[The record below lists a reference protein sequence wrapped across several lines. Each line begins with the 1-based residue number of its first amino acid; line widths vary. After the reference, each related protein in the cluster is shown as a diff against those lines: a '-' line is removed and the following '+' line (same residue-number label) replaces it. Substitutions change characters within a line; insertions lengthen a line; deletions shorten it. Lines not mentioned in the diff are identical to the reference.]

1 MDVFITGA
9 AGGLGR
15 ALANECASR
24 GYNLFLTDVNEEGL
38 ARIKRGLERQFDVAV
53 AVKACDLTSPE
64 SVDEMLS
71 FIDRHRIGFDM
82 LLNIAGLDFEGGF
95 TRRERENIVKIV
107 TLNDAA
113 TLRITH
119 AILERRRPGRPFYVV
134 FVSSLASMF
143 PMPLKATYAASKRFL
158 LDFATSLRQELKEQD
173 VKVLTLCPG
182 GMVTTE
188 ETMDSIRAQGFWGDV
203 TTNPM
208 EGVARNTIDRALA
221 GKRIYVPGM
230 INRTLSFLGKIIP
243 RSWVAAA
250 IHWRWREVRR
260 ADLYLNRK
268 KIKNGVFPNRDQ
280 IQYG

>member
-1 MDVFITGA
+1 MNVMITGA

-15 ALANECASR
+15 ELANECASR
-24 GYNLFLTDVNEEGL
+24 GYNLFLTDINEEGL
-38 ARIKRGLERQFDVAV
+38 KRIKQGLERQFGVVIA
-53 AVKACDLTSPE
+53 AAACDLTDPE
-64 SVDEMLS
+64 SVDKMLAV
-71 FIDRHRIGFDM
+71 IDKHNIRFDM
-82 LLNIAGLDFEGGF
+82 LLNVAGLDFEGGF
-95 TRRERENIVKIV
+95 MEREREKIVKIV
-107 TLNDAA
+107 LLNNAA

-119 AILERRRPGRPFYVV
+119 AIIKRRRPGKPFTIV